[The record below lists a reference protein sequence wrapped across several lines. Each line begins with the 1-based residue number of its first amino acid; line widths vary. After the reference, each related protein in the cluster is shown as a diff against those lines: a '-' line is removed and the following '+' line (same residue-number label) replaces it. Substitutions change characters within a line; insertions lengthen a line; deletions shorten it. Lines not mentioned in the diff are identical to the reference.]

1 MLEPPV
7 TPIRKANDGLEL
19 PATGFGTY
27 KVNGLAGVDAIKS
40 AIHQGYRLIDSAF
53 NYENEGVVGR
63 AIRESGVPREDII
76 VTSKL
81 PGRHHAHDEALL
93 TIEESV
99 CRMGLDYIDLY
110 LIHWPNPSQ
119 GQFVEAWEALV
130 EARERGLVKHIG
142 VSNFLPGHIDLLIR
156 DTGVTPA
163 VNQVELHPYFQQR
176 DVQAKDAEL
185 GIVTQAWSPLGGITF
200 YPGWGSDDRRSTLD
214 DPTIGANAKVRG
226 KSPAQVMLRWHLQE
240 GRQVI
245 PKSVKPQRIAENL
258 NVFDFRLTDDEIASI
273 DGLDTGVRGGPDPR
287 QVGKESFDFTIPEA

>member
-27 KVNGLAGVDAIKS
+27 KVNGLTGVDAIKS

-119 GQFVEAWEALV
+119 GQFVEANPCNCPLITRTMV
-130 EARERGLVKHIG
+130 
-142 VSNFLPGHIDLLIR
+142 PG
-156 DTGVTPA
+156 T
-163 VNQVELHPYFQQR
+163 NSF
-176 DVQAKDAEL
+176 
-185 GIVTQAWSPLGGITF
+185 
-200 YPGWGSDDRRSTLD
+200 
-214 DPTIGANAKVRG
+214 GANSTSSQECSIIVLKV
-226 KSPAQVMLRWHLQE
+226 
-240 GRQVI
+240 
-245 PKSVKPQRIAENL
+245 
-258 NVFDFRLTDDEIASI
+258 SI
-273 DGLDTGVRGGPDPR
+273 
-287 QVGKESFDFTIPEA
+287 

>member
-130 EARERGLVKHIG
+130 EARERGLVKHIAP
-142 VSNFLPGHIDLLIR
+142 VKL
-156 DTGVTPA
+156 
-163 VNQVELHPYFQQR
+163 
-176 DVQAKDAEL
+176 
-185 GIVTQAWSPLGGITF
+185 
-200 YPGWGSDDRRSTLD
+200 ST
-214 DPTIGANAKVRG
+214 
-226 KSPAQVMLRWHLQE
+226 
-240 GRQVI
+240 
-245 PKSVKPQRIAENL
+245 
-258 NVFDFRLTDDEIASI
+258 
-273 DGLDTGVRGGPDPR
+273 DGLVLRTVNRHYALPDGSFTAMASGAALASGIPLNDQFLGTGYHKDLRLWG
-287 QVGKESFDFTIPEA
+287 DFGSQLYLVEQLGENEEDNTK

>member
-1 MLEPPV
+1 MLDEPPV
-7 TPIRKANDGLEL
+7 TPIRKASDGLEL

-156 DTGVTPA
+156 DTGA
-163 VNQVELHPYFQQR
+163 
-176 DVQAKDAEL
+176 
-185 GIVTQAWSPLGGITF
+185 
-200 YPGWGSDDRRSTLD
+200 GSSDRCNT
-214 DPTIGANAKVRG
+214 
-226 KSPAQVMLRWHLQE
+226 
-240 GRQVI
+240 
-245 PKSVKPQRIAENL
+245 
-258 NVFDFRLTDDEIASI
+258 
-273 DGLDTGVRGGPDPR
+273 
-287 QVGKESFDFTIPEA
+287 

>member
-1 MLEPPV
+1 MLDEPPV
-7 TPIRKANDGLEL
+7 TPIRKASDGLEL

-63 AIRESGVPREDII
+63 AIRESGVPR
-76 VTSKL
+76 
-81 PGRHHAHDEALL
+81 
-93 TIEESV
+93 
-99 CRMGLDYIDLY
+99 IDLY

-176 DVQAKDAEL
+176 EQLSYDNAH
-185 GIVTQAWSPLGGITF
+185 GIITEAWSPLG
-200 YPGWGSDDRRSTLD
+200 R
-214 DPTIGANAKVRG
+214 AN
-226 KSPAQVMLRWHLQE
+226 QMLRDPDLKRIAAKHGISVVQAILRRHLQY
-240 GRQVI
+240 GDVAI
-245 PKSVKPQRIAENL
+245 PKSLNPERQRQNLDLTAFELDDQDMADIAAMDN
-258 NVFDFRLTDDEIASI
+258 
-273 DGLDTGVRGGPDPR
+273 
-287 QVGKESFDFTIPEA
+287 PEGHTFGQNPHWHEEA

>member
-110 LIHWPNPSQ
+110 LIHWPNLSQ

-176 DVQAKDAEL
+176 EQLAYDNAH
-185 GIVTQAWSPLGGITF
+185 GIITEAWSPLGRANQMLRDPDLKRIAAKHGI
-200 YPGWGSDDRRSTLD
+200 SVVQA
-214 DPTIGANAKVRG
+214 I
-226 KSPAQVMLRWHLQE
+226 LRWHLQY
-240 GRQVI
+240 GDVAI
-245 PKSVKPQRIAENL
+245 PKSLNPERQRQNLDLTAFELDDQDMADIAAMDN
-258 NVFDFRLTDDEIASI
+258 
-273 DGLDTGVRGGPDPR
+273 
-287 QVGKESFDFTIPEA
+287 PEGHTFGQNPHWHEEA

>member
-99 CRMGLDYIDLY
+99 CRMGLDY
-110 LIHWPNPSQ
+110 
-119 GQFVEAWEALV
+119 
-130 EARERGLVKHIG
+130 
-142 VSNFLPGHIDLLIR
+142 
-156 DTGVTPA
+156 
-163 VNQVELHPYFQQR
+163 
-176 DVQAKDAEL
+176 
-185 GIVTQAWSPLGGITF
+185 
-200 YPGWGSDDRRSTLD
+200 
-214 DPTIGANAKVRG
+214 TI
-226 KSPAQVMLRWHLQE
+226 
-240 GRQVI
+240 
-245 PKSVKPQRIAENL
+245 
-258 NVFDFRLTDDEIASI
+258 SI
-273 DGLDTGVRGGPDPR
+273 
-287 QVGKESFDFTIPEA
+287 

>member
-19 PATGFGTY
+19 PPTGFGTY

-163 VNQVELHPYFQQR
+163 VNQVELHPYF
-176 DVQAKDAEL
+176 
-185 GIVTQAWSPLGGITF
+185 
-200 YPGWGSDDRRSTLD
+200 
-214 DPTIGANAKVRG
+214 
-226 KSPAQVMLRWHLQE
+226 
-240 GRQVI
+240 
-245 PKSVKPQRIAENL
+245 
-258 NVFDFRLTDDEIASI
+258 
-273 DGLDTGVRGGPDPR
+273 
-287 QVGKESFDFTIPEA
+287 

>member
-1 MLEPPV
+1 MRMKAWWAALSANPV
-7 TPIRKANDGLEL
+7 C
-19 PATGFGTY
+19 
-27 KVNGLAGVDAIKS
+27 
-40 AIHQGYRLIDSAF
+40 
-53 NYENEGVVGR
+53 
-63 AIRESGVPREDII
+63 PREDII

-176 DVQAKDAEL
+176 EQLAYDNAH
-185 GIVTQAWSPLGGITF
+185 GIITEAWSPLG
-200 YPGWGSDDRRSTLD
+200 R
-214 DPTIGANAKVRG
+214 AN
-226 KSPAQVMLRWHLQE
+226 QMLRDPDL
-240 GRQVI
+240 
-245 PKSVKPQRIAENL
+245 KRIAAKHGISVVQAIL
-258 NVFDFRLTDDEIASI
+258 LLAPPIRR
-273 DGLDTGVRGGPDPR
+273 RGH
-287 QVGKESFDFTIPEA
+287 PEVPEPGTPAPEP

>member
-156 DTGVTPA
+156 DTGVTRPSTRSSCTRISSSA
-163 VNQVELHPYFQQR
+163 NSWPTTTR
-176 DVQAKDAEL
+176 TAS
-185 GIVTQAWSPLGGITF
+185 SPRHGAR
-200 YPGWGSDDRRSTLD
+200 WAA
-214 DPTIGANAKVRG
+214 PTRCCATR
-226 KSPAQVMLRWHLQE
+226 
-240 GRQVI
+240 
-245 PKSVKPQRIAENL
+245 
-258 NVFDFRLTDDEIASI
+258 T
-273 DGLDTGVRGGPDPR
+273 
-287 QVGKESFDFTIPEA
+287 